1 MDESQ
6 TLVLDTLQRLLTDW
20 QAGCGHAPNPDE
32 TADFWRTIG
41 ETGLLGALAPE
52 SDGGLGDD
60 AAFVFEFLRAWG
72 MAAAPGPVLASLV
85 AGAALLAGSARAN
98 LMDGIAQGTVHL
110 AVPSTLAAVGAFPAT
125 PADAPAG
132 SVALPAIPF
141 LRDGGFATHALLPAT
156 IDGEAVVLCVEIG
169 KLPLSAPFR
178 LIDGATAATLTA
190 PGIAVDDADILLRG
204 AAAEAAWLRVTERM
218 TAAACAEAAGLL
230 RAMLEQTVAYV
241 RQRRQFGQAIGSFQ
255 AIQHRLADVLVNVEQ
270 AHSLALAAIVAIME
284 NEASAPVLVS
294 AAKARVNQSIQ
305 YVSDQAVQLHGGIGT
320 TQELALN
327 RYFRR
332 AMALAREFGT
342 ASQHLARV
350 EASLAERTQSLRTA
364 A

>member
-32 TADFWRTIG
+32 TADFWGTIG
-41 ETGLLGALAPE
+41 DTGLLGALAPE

-60 AAFVFEFLRAWG
+60 APFMFEFIRQWG

-85 AGAALLAGSARAN
+85 GGSALLAGSARAD
-98 LMDGIAQGTVHL
+98 LMDGIAQGTVRI
-110 AVPSTLAAVGAFPAT
+110 AMPSVIAHVGAFPAAST
-125 PADAPAG
+125 GASGG
-132 SVALPAIPF
+132 SATLPAIPF
-141 LRDGGFATHALLPAT
+141 LRDAGFATHALLPAA
-156 IDGEAVVLCVEIG
+156 ISGEAAVLCVQIG

-178 LIDGATAATLTA
+178 LIDGATAAGLTA
-190 PGIAVDDADILLRG
+190 SNIAIDDSDVLLRG
-204 AAAEAAWLRVTERM
+204 TAAEAAWLRASEHM
-218 TAAACAEAAGLL
+218 TAAAAAEATGLL
-230 RAMLEQTVAYV
+230 RAMLDQTVAYV
-241 RQRRQFGQAIGSFQ
+241 RQRRQFGQTIGSFQ

-270 AHSLALAAIVAIME
+270 AHSLALAALVAVMA
-284 NEASAPVLVS
+284 NETNAPVLVS